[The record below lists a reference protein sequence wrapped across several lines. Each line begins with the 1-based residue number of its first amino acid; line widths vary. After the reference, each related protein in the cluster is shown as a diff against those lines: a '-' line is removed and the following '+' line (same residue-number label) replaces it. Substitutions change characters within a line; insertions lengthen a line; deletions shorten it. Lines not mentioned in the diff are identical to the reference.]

1 MNSTINWTILL
12 GRAFYADLN
21 EEFVSNH
28 EVQLFYMV
36 FTVITGL
43 IQLLIKYTFY
53 KIIVKLSH
61 AFFT

>member
-1 MNSTINWTILL
+1 MNLQRMNSTINWTIFL
-12 GRAFYADLN
+12 GRVFYADLN

-43 IQLLIKYTFY
+43 IQLLIKIHFLQDNYC
-53 KIIVKLSH
+53 
-61 AFFT
+61 

>member
-1 MNSTINWTILL
+1 MNLQRMNSTINWTIFL
-12 GRAFYADLN
+12 GRTFYADLN

-43 IQLLIKYTFY
+43 IQLLIKIHF
-53 KIIVKLSH
+53 LQDNC
-61 AFFT
+61 

>member
-1 MNSTINWTILL
+1 MNSTINWTIFL

-21 EEFVSNH
+21 EEFVLNH

-43 IQLLIKYTFY
+43 IQFYLIQLIKIHFLQDNYC
-53 KIIVKLSH
+53 
-61 AFFT
+61 

>member
-1 MNSTINWTILL
+1 MKSAINWTILL

-43 IQLLIKYTFY
+43 IQLLIKIHF
-53 KIIVKLSH
+53 LQDDC
-61 AFFT
+61 

>member
-1 MNSTINWTILL
+1 MNSTINWKILL
-12 GRAFYADLN
+12 GRAFYAYLN

-43 IQLLIKYTFY
+43 IQLLIKIHF
-53 KIIVKLSH
+53 LQDNC
-61 AFFT
+61 

>member
-1 MNSTINWTILL
+1 MNLQRMNSTINWTIFL

-43 IQLLIKYTFY
+43 IQLLIKIHF
-53 KIIVKLSH
+53 LQDNC
-61 AFFT
+61 